1 MMMPRV
7 YRRSL
12 FDDLFEDFGSG
23 FFSGPGRRPARLAS
37 GSQAVQPAG
46 SGRQSLMKTDI
57 NELEDAFQLDIDMPG
72 WSKDDVKAQIKDGY
86 LVISAEKTS
95 ENEENDEA
103 GKCIRRERY
112 SGSMARSFFIGEG
125 ISEEDISA
133 KFENGVLTIKVPK
146 TEQKKVD
153 EPKYIMIEG

>member
-12 FDDLFEDFGSG
+12 FDDLFDDFGSG
-23 FFSGPGRRPARLAS
+23 FFSGPGRRPARLTS
-37 GSQAVQPAG
+37 GSQAVQPA
-46 SGRQSLMKTDI
+46 SSRQSLMKTDI
-57 NELEDAFQLDIDMPG
+57 VELDDAFQLEIDMPG
-72 WSKDDVKAQIKDGY
+72 WSKDDVKAQVKDGY
-86 LVISAEKTS
+86 LVIRAEKES
-95 ENEENDEA
+95 ESEEKDEA

-133 KFENGVLTIKVPK
+133 RFENGVLKLKVPK
-146 TEQKKVD
+146 TEPKKVE
-153 EPKYIMIEG
+153 EPKYIMIEE